1 MDKYFLAPEAGVRTI
16 VEAQPETGQHGSF
29 WPRALGARS
38 WGLTRA
44 QKESL
49 GLQGRAETQDS
60 ARLGSF
66 WPPCPPPHGRSSL
79 QDGQGNDL
87 LTLTLGSHKPRQ
99 SSLPPCVPKTPGFV
113 YWQTFPLV
121 QVLTTGTVVN
131 KTGYTHVS
139 FIVRRTIYFFYT
151 SEGTQQPCST

>member
-1 MDKYFLAPEAGVRTI
+1 MRCLEKKKRPSMDKYFLAPEAGVRTI

-66 WPPCPPPHGRSSL
+66 WPP
-79 QDGQGNDL
+79 DGQGNDL
-87 LTLTLGSHKPRQ
+87 LTLTPGSHNQDKAPYRPVFQ
-99 SSLPPCVPKTPGFV
+99 RL
-113 YWQTFPLV
+113 
-121 QVLTTGTVVN
+121 QVLLTNFSTGSCFN
-131 KTGYTHVS
+131 CRHCSKQDWLHS
-139 FIVRRTIYFFYT
+139 CFFYSQEST
-151 SEGTQQPCST
+151 SEGTQQPCFT